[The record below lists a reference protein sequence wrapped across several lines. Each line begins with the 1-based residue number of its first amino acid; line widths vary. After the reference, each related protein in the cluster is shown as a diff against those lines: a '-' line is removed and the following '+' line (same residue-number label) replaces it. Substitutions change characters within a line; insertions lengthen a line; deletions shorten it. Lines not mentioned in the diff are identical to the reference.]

1 MKEFFIKLL
10 AFIPFV
16 LVFMNMYWYS
26 ENRHIKAFAY
36 NAILL
41 SIPSIM
47 IVVFIFDHYK

>member
-26 ENRHIKAFAY
+26 ENRFIKAFAY
-36 NAILL
+36 NAIFLC
-41 SIPSIM
+41 IPSIM
-47 IVVFIFDHYK
+47 IIVFIFSYYK